1 MLTPHDVLA
10 VTVNDDNDNKYSM
23 WMTNFFGVSEVQV
36 PRCEGF
42 ICEKI
47 DAVGFILMSC
57 I

>member
-36 PRCEGF
+36 PRFEGF

-47 DAVGFILMSC
+47 DAVGFILISS